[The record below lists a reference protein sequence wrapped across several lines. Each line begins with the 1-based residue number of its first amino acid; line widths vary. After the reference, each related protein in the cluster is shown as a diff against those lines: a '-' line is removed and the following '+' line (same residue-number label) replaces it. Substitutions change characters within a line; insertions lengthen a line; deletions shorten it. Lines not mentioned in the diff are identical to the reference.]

1 MAPQPLTNT
10 VRLHRQARGLSQQA
24 LAELVGIS
32 RQGIIAI
39 EAGRQV
45 PSTVLSLK
53 IARTLQCQI
62 EQLFQLTDPHQI
74 EARWAPAEGRLAIP
88 HIGTRVYLGWIHET
102 WVAHP
107 LPAKD
112 TRSADGVIVSLAE
125 SGSIII
131 EPFHPIEWL
140 QNSVLVAGCA
150 PILSVLAQRFPL
162 FHTKG
167 RLTWLSTSSQRA
179 LDLLQQ
185 GCVHVAGIHLL
196 DADFAYAN
204 QETVQQRFPDQ
215 RMQMVHL
222 TRWRQGWLLPQGN
235 PKGFLSKEDL
245 LRPGLRI
252 AHRPKGAGA
261 QKLIQAQIQSMGAN
275 IEDLSGPMAIGHTDV
290 ARLIEV
296 GAADVGLAIE
306 SEALSSGLEFIPLTE
321 ERFDL
326 ITTES
331 LAQNHHTNQVLES
344 VGDRQFRRELLHIPG
359 YDSALTGQAHR
370 IDGVSS
376 K

>member
-1 MAPQPLTNT
+1 M
-10 VRLHRQARGLSQQA
+10 
-24 LAELVGIS
+24 
-32 RQGIIAI
+32 
-39 EAGRQV
+39 
-45 PSTVLSLK
+45 
-53 IARTLQCQI
+53 
-62 EQLFQLTDPHQI
+62 
-74 EARWAPAEGRLAIP
+74 
-88 HIGTRVYLGWIHET
+88 
-102 WVAHP
+102 AHP

-112 TRSADGVIVSLAE
+112 TRSPIGHRFARRIGVHHQV
-125 SGSIII
+125 

-331 LAQNHHTNQVLES
+331 LAQNHHTKQVWNPS
-344 VGDRQFRRELLHIPG
+344 VTANLARASSHPRIRQ
-359 YDSALTGQAHR
+359 R
-370 IDGVSS
+370 IDRPSPS
-376 K
+376 H